1 MSRTI
6 LARRI
11 ALLVAALLVVV
22 LGTATVLAVTWVRRP
37 FPVTQ
42 GEIKIPGLTGKV
54 QVTRGDHG
62 IPQIYAD
69 TPEDLFQAEGF
80 VHAQDRFFEMDLR
93 RHITAGRLSELVG
106 EGGLKTDRVIR
117 TLGWRRVAEQE
128 LPTLKPETRKYLQAY
143 ANGVN
148 AYVHQQ
154 GTLSRLS
161 LEYVILSRKVPD
173 YRVEDWTPVDSLA
186 WLKAMAWDLRT
197 DYSDELMRARLSA
210 TMSVNQI
217 NELFPPYRYDVN
229 KPILS
234 PQDWSPGTTNTT
246 EPSEAAT
253 AASSAVPA
261 LPNARSTATTT
272 AAGVSAART
281 KATGSSAAGAKATGA
296 KATGTKSPTT
306 PVTSPAAEQA
316 YAAVQRAL
324 DSVPATL
331 GRGDG
336 IGSNS
341 WVVSGSRTSTGK
353 PLLANDPHLGVTIP
367 GIWYQ
372 VGLHC
377 RTVNSSCPFDVA
389 GYSFSGLPGVVI
401 GHNQHIAW
409 GMTNLGPDV
418 SDFFLEQVRGNTY
431 LRDGKQTPLTMRTET
446 IKIGGGGEQT
456 ITVRS
461 TAHGPLLSDAV
472 ETVRQAGDG
481 ALVNGRTSPG
491 HYEVALQWTGIQVTQ
506 TADAIFGL
514 NTATNFQE
522 FRAAAKDFAV
532 PSQNLIY
539 ADTSGNIG
547 YQAPGRIPIR
557 SRYMQAAPGFW
568 IRPGWVS
575 AWDWQGYV
583 PFDEMPY
590 AYNPTEGFI
599 VTANQPVTRSGTP
612 FLTSEWD
619 YGFRSQRIRTLLES
633 DTKVTPAT
641 MSKIQGDTRSQ
652 FAPTLVKALLQVDL
666 GRDDFTK
673 QGQDLLRG
681 WDFTTPTGE
690 SDAGA
695 AAAYYNAVWSNLLD
709 LTFDDELPKDLRA
722 DGGDQ
727 WMQAV
732 AALLN
737 KPRSAWW
744 DDKRTA
750 GVTEGESE
758 ILRKALVAARLE
770 LTRELGK
777 DPKGWQWGKLHQLT
791 LRHSVLGGTDVPGM
805 VSAIFNRGPIELPGG
820 SAIVDANGW
829 NASEGFDVNWAP
841 SMRMVV
847 DLSNLDRSRWV
858 NQTGNSGHPFADHYN
873 DQSQAW
879 ANNEL
884 FDWPF
889 TREAVK
895 DAGGDQLT
903 LVPATSSN
911 G

>member
-1 MSRTI
+1 MPRVI

-11 ALLVAALLVVV
+11 ALVLAALLVVV

-37 FPVTQ
+37 FPVTH
-42 GEIKIPGLTGKV
+42 GELKVPGLSAKV
-54 QVTRGDHG
+54 EVLRGDHG

-69 TPEDLFQAEGF
+69 TAEDLFRAQGF

-106 EGGLKTDRVIR
+106 KGGLETDRVIR

-143 ANGVN
+143 ADGVN
-148 AYVHQQ
+148 AYLHQQ
-154 GTLSRLS
+154 SSPSKIS

-173 YRVEDWTPVDSLA
+173 YRVEDWTPADSLA
-186 WLKAMAWDLRT
+186 WLKAMAWDLRG
-197 DYSDELMRARLSA
+197 DYDSELMRARLSG
-210 TMSVNQI
+210 TMSINQI
-217 NELFPPYRYDVN
+217 NDLFPAYRYDVN

-234 PQDWSPGTTNTT
+234 AQDWSPNTSST
-246 EPSEAAT
+246 PSTSAR
-253 AASSAVPA
+253 SAVPS
-261 LPNARSTATTT
+261 LTARAAADPSTTPPA
-272 AAGVSAART
+272 SAAT
-281 KATGSSAAGAKATGA
+281 KGTPESSPSA
-296 KATGTKSPTT
+296 
-306 PVTSPAAEQA
+306 QRA
-316 YAAVQRAL
+316 YEAVQRAL
-324 DSVPATL
+324 DSVPVTL

-341 WVVSGSRTSTGK
+341 WVVSGSHTSTGK
-353 PLLANDPHLGVTIP
+353 PLLANDPHLGVSIP

-377 RTVNSSCPFDVA
+377 RAVTSDCPFDVS

-401 GHNQHIAW
+401 GHNQSIAW
-409 GMTNLGPDV
+409 GFTNLDPDV

-456 ITVRS
+456 MTVRS
-461 TAHGPLLSDAV
+461 TVHGPLLSDAI
-472 ETVRQAGDG
+472 ETVAQSGEG
-481 ALVNGRTSPG
+481 PLVNGRQSPG
-491 HYEVALQWTGIQVTQ
+491 SYEVALQWTGIAVTQ

-514 NTATNFQE
+514 DTATSFQQ
-522 FRAAAKDFAV
+522 FREAGKDFAV
-532 PSQNLIY
+532 PSQNLVY

-557 SRYMQAAPGFW
+557 SRYMDAPPGYW

-575 AWDWQGYV
+575 SWDWKGYV
-583 PFDEMPY
+583 PFDQLPY
-590 AYNPTEGFI
+590 ALNPGEGFV
-599 VTANQPVTRSGTP
+599 VTANQAVTQSGTP

-619 YGFRSQRIRTLLES
+619 YGFRAQRIRTLLEK
-633 DTKVTPAT
+633 DPKVTPAM

-666 GRDDFTK
+666 HGDDFTK
-673 QGQDLLRG
+673 QAQDLLKG
-681 WDFTTPTGE
+681 WDFTNPTG
-690 SDAGA
+690 DGPAGA

-709 LTFDDELPKDLRA
+709 LTFNDELPQDLRA

-732 AALLN
+732 ATLLA
-737 KPRSAWW
+737 KPRSTWW

-750 GVTEGESE
+750 GITEGQSE
-758 ILRKALVAARLE
+758 ILRKALVDARLQ

-777 DPKGWQWGKLHQLT
+777 DPSAWQWGKLHRLT
-791 LRHSVLGGTDVPGM
+791 LRHKVLGGTDVPGM
-805 VSAIFNRGPIELPGG
+805 VSALFNRGPIELPGG
-820 SAIVDANGW
+820 PAIVDANGW
-829 NASEGFDVNWAP
+829 NAAEGFDVTAAP

-858 NQTGNSGHPFADHYN
+858 NQTGNSGHAFADHYN

-879 ANNEL
+879 ADNEL
-884 FDWPF
+884 FQWPF
-889 TREAVK
+889 SRDAVK
-895 DAGGDQLT
+895 DAGGDELS
-903 LVPATSSN
+903 LVPSDNDN